1 MMMMSTEQRQCQ
13 SWASSVSS
21 VCVVLE
27 DGDTNEEVAVKDAET
42 LPLYNFNQKET
53 VKDKAGTVY
62 IYILQQNF
70 TVAFAVNSTKNKSV
84 HHMHPSFETATETI
98 SDLENVGRQRW
109 MRSEWILRNFRRSYL
124 KANKELTVK
133 E

>member
-1 MMMMSTEQRQCQ
+1 
-13 SWASSVSS
+13 
-21 VCVVLE
+21 
-27 DGDTNEEVAVKDAET
+27 
-42 LPLYNFNQKET
+42 
-53 VKDKAGTVY
+53 
-62 IYILQQNF
+62 
-70 TVAFAVNSTKNKSV
+70 
-84 HHMHPSFETATETI
+84 MHPSYETATETI